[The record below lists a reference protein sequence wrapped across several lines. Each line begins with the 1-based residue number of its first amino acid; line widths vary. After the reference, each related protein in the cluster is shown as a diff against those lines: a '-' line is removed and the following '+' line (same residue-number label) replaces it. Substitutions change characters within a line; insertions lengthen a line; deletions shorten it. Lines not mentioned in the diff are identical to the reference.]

1 MNTSFSKLPADRADL
16 LALRMSEPELKR
28 RSTAVELGKGVL
40 RSYMSILDDP
50 NLCLFSKYVK
60 TIYFVFHYFFV
71 SALAPKNEALSLK
84 R

>member
-1 MNTSFSKLPADRADL
+1 MNTSFSKLLADRADL

-28 RSTAVELGKGVL
+28 RTTAAELGKG
-40 RSYMSILDDP
+40 YCMSILDDP

-60 TIYFVFHYFFV
+60 TKHFVFHHLFV